1 MAAGV
6 DGAIRYLCGFK
17 IHVYT
22 VKDFFRYYNP
32 HFAGASRILMRSEIL
47 LWGEHIFN
55 CFMMFEQITSDCIS
69 ITAEVFVNL
78 SFFYCTNL
86 LDFCLKR
93 LEKGTIED
101 AIIHYA
107 KVMERKDYKFITDLF
122 PDNQMY
128 KFKCILLFFLLQME
142 TLNKSL
148 SIQELIRSDYLE
160 YIVEN
165 FLAGDENESRNISIY
180 LNLIATQRFA
190 LNAIVDFLFLRAENE
205 ELEL

>member
-1 MAAGV
+1 
-6 DGAIRYLCGFK
+6 
-17 IHVYT
+17 
-22 VKDFFRYYNP
+22 
-32 HFAGASRILMRSEIL
+32 
-47 LWGEHIFN
+47 
-55 CFMMFEQITSDCIS
+55 
-69 ITAEVFVNL
+69 
-78 SFFYCTNL
+78 
-86 LDFCLKR
+86 
-93 LEKGTIED
+93 
-101 AIIHYA
+101 
-107 KVMERKDYKFITDLF
+107 
-122 PDNQMY
+122 
-128 KFKCILLFFLLQME
+128 ME